1 MSFREDYREQKE
13 ESGLTWDEF
22 VEREIYHKDEIDHLE
37 QQVGQLESQVVTLT
51 KVITR
56 LQRELHEHNV
66 LEERED
72 R

>member
-13 ESGLTWDEF
+13 ESDLTWDEF

-51 KVITR
+51 KVIKR
-56 LQRELHEHNV
+56 LQRELFERNI
-66 LEERED
+66 LEGD
-72 R
+72 RKD